1 MPRNWEVLTVFLRE
15 KIGERKSI
23 GLGVMLFGAS
33 ALFAPLASAASVT
46 ERGERFDQVVED
58 NGQRYA
64 LIGSGVFRYM
74 IWTAY
79 AGAYYQLE
87 ATPEPQPLSNTPR
100 RLELAYFHD
109 IDASDFAEATEKTLK
124 ESLTLYEFNQIQ
136 EPLER
141 LNRRYRDVTPGDRY
155 LLSWDGELLQLAL
168 NGETLLEEDSA
179 EFASAMFGIWLGE
192 RPLSKGFRDALLGQ
206 N

>member
-1 MPRNWEVLTVFLRE
+1 MPATTLAKNKYHAAAKVFV
-15 KIGERKSI
+15 SI
-23 GLGVMLFGAS
+23 GLMLIAFGVS
-33 ALFAPLASAASVT
+33 ADSVT
-46 ERGERFDQVVED
+46 ERGERFERVVEE

-87 ATPEPQPLSNTPR
+87 GESQPQPLSNTPR
-100 RLELAYFHD
+100 RLELAYFHA

-124 ESLTLYEFNQIQ
+124 DSLTLYEFNQIE

-141 LNRRYRDVTPGDRY
+141 LNQRYRDVVPGDRY
-155 LLSWDGELLQLAL
+155 LLSWDGELLRLAL
-168 NGETLLEEDSA
+168 NGETLFEDSNA
-179 EFASAMFGIWLGE
+179 GFASAMFSIWLGE
-192 RPLSKGFRDALLGQ
+192 RPLGEGFRDALLGK